1 MQRILEIIGALISG
15 GIVAIIL
22 EAYLSRRLRHNRD
35 LRAYR
40 NTVNLLMDDYAKLI
54 AERTKLLRELSDL
67 GITPED
73 IPEMTDDQ
81 TTPLD
86 SDQPPDET

>member
-1 MQRILEIIGALISG
+1 MQRIIEIIGALISG

-67 GITPED
+67 GITPDE

-81 TTPLD
+81 TPPLD
-86 SDQPPDET
+86 ADQPPDET

>member
-1 MQRILEIIGALISG
+1 MQRIIEIIGALISG

>member
-1 MQRILEIIGALISG
+1 MQRIIEIIGALISG

-67 GITPED
+67 GITPEE
-73 IPEMTDDQ
+73 IHEMTDDQ
-81 TTPLD
+81 TNPLD

>member
-1 MQRILEIIGALISG
+1 MQRIIEIIGALISG

-67 GITPED
+67 GITPEE

-81 TTPLD
+81 TNPLD
-86 SDQPPDET
+86 ADKPPDET

>member
-1 MQRILEIIGALISG
+1 MQRIIEIIGALISG

-67 GITPED
+67 GFSPED

>member
-1 MQRILEIIGALISG
+1 MQRIIEIIGALISG

-67 GITPED
+67 GITPEE

>member
-1 MQRILEIIGALISG
+1 MQRIIEIIGALISG
-15 GIVAIIL
+15 GMVAIIL

>member
-1 MQRILEIIGALISG
+1 MQRIIEIIGALISG
-15 GIVAIIL
+15 GIVALIL

>member
-1 MQRILEIIGALISG
+1 
-15 GIVAIIL
+15 
-22 EAYLSRRLRHNRD
+22 
-35 LRAYR
+35 
-40 NTVNLLMDDYAKLI
+40 MDDYAKLI

-67 GITPED
+67 GFSPED